1 MIKVQFDKERT
12 KTRTDRAGT
21 GTFLGPSYLGG
32 ERPTGLLLLLGMLA
46 AAPVPADE
54 SAIKLKD
61 GDGRALVEAN
71 CVMCHSLDY
80 IPMNSVFLDRKGW
93 DASVNKMIKVMGAPI
108 PEQDVPA
115 LVDYLT
121 RNYGKP

>member
-1 MIKVQFDKERT
+1 MGP
-12 KTRTDRAGT
+12 TRLLL
-21 GTFLGPSYLGG
+21 FLGL
-32 ERPTGLLLLLGMLA
+32 LA
-46 AAPVPADE
+46 AAPVLADE

-115 LVDYLT
+115 LIDYLT